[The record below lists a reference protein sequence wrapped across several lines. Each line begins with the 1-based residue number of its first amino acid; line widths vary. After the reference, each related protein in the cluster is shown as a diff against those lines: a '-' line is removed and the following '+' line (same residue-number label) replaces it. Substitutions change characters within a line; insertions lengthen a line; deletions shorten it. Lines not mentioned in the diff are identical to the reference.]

1 LRARRPIFILFR
13 MERSGGYRLRPAA
26 WLHALLPWTLA
37 ALVGFVA
44 GLLTDPPAAN
54 GMVHTG
60 AHMLGRVI
68 GGLLRCAP
76 YWLMTPLVLA
86 AQPRYRSV
94 GAAVFGMVV
103 FVALAELP
111 LILIRGAHSDPLT
124 SILAYCLVMVWGAR
138 TAYPPPA

>member
-1 LRARRPIFILFR
+1 LRARRPNFILFR
-13 MERSGGYRLRPAA
+13 MERSGEHRLGPAA
-26 WLHALLPWTLA
+26 WWRALFPWMLL
-37 ALVGFVA
+37 ALVSLVA
-44 GLLTDPPAAN
+44 GLVTHPPEVN
-54 GMVHTG
+54 GVAITSAG
-60 AHMLGRVI
+60 LLGRVI
-68 GGLLRCAP
+68 GSLLQCAP

-111 LILIRGAHSDPLT
+111 PILLWGTHSDPLT